1 MNFWQQLASEF
12 DIGPKHE
19 AVKDARGHLQNP
31 VPSDW
36 QWLEEAL
43 KDEQNKWFVAAV
55 FKSYPVPKRL
65 VKPFLQAAI
74 NETNPSFNRQFVEP
88 VIESFGNRRVNEYLL
103 DVVER
108 GDDKAIAGGVAAF
121 YWANMKI
128 AFAGEV
134 PKYTLEYA
142 TPESRA
148 RVLELKDVWDRKR
161 ETYLRVFVFNENV
174 TVRRQVIPSLNLDE
188 ESYSLELKP
197 LVQQAIEIARSHP
210 DEYIRHRVEVQLGNE
225 RLLLPIPVRSKE
237 DSEE

>member
-88 VIESFGNRRVNEYLL
+88 VIESFGHRRVNEYLL

-148 RVLELKDVWDRKR
+148 
-161 ETYLRVFVFNENV
+161 T
-174 TVRRQVIPSLNLDE
+174 LNLDE

-210 DEYIRHRVEVQLGNE
+210 DQYIRHRVEVQLGNE

>member
-74 NETNPSFNRQFVEP
+74 NETNPSFNHWM
-88 VIESFGNRRVNEYLL
+88 L
-103 DVVER
+103 
-108 GDDKAIAGGVAAF
+108 
-121 YWANMKI
+121 
-128 AFAGEV
+128 
-134 PKYTLEYA
+134 
-142 TPESRA
+142 
-148 RVLELKDVWDRKR
+148 
-161 ETYLRVFVFNENV
+161 
-174 TVRRQVIPSLNLDE
+174 
-188 ESYSLELKP
+188 
-197 LVQQAIEIARSHP
+197 
-210 DEYIRHRVEVQLGNE
+210 
-225 RLLLPIPVRSKE
+225 SKE
-237 DSEE
+237 AMTKLLQVEWLPFTGQT

>member
-1 MNFWQQLASEF
+1 
-12 DIGPKHE
+12 
-19 AVKDARGHLQNP
+19 
-31 VPSDW
+31 
-36 QWLEEAL
+36 
-43 KDEQNKWFVAAV
+43 
-55 FKSYPVPKRL
+55 
-65 VKPFLQAAI
+65 
-74 NETNPSFNRQFVEP
+74 
-88 VIESFGNRRVNEYLL
+88 
-103 DVVER
+103 
-108 GDDKAIAGGVAAF
+108 
-121 YWANMKI
+121 MKI

-210 DEYIRHRVEVQLGNE
+210 DQYIRHRVEVQLGNE

>member
-1 MNFWQQLASEF
+1 MWGFSSGLAPGSPGAAPIVN
-12 DIGPKHE
+12 DPG
-19 AVKDARGHLQNP
+19 GM
-31 VPSDW
+31 
-36 QWLEEAL
+36 EEAL
-43 KDEQNKWFVAAV
+43 KDEQNKWSVAAV

-88 VIESFGNRRVNEYLL
+88 VIESFGHRRVNEYLL

-108 GDDKAIAGGVAAF
+108 GDDKAIAGAVAAF

>member
-1 MNFWQQLASEF
+1 MTSWRQLASEF
-12 DIGPKHE
+12 YSGSKQD
-19 AVKDARGHLQNP
+19 AVKDARGRLQNP
-31 VPSDW
+31 EPSDW
-36 QWLEEAL
+36 EWMEEAL
-43 KDEQNKWFVAAV
+43 KDEQSKWFVASV

-65 VKPFLQAAI
+65 VEPFLQTAI
-74 NETNPSFNRQFVEP
+74 DETNPSFNRQFVEP
-88 VIESFGNRRVNEYLL
+88 VIESFGHRRVNEYLL

-108 GDDKAIAGGVAAF
+108 GDDKAIAGAVAAL

-161 ETYLRVFVFNENV
+161 ETYLRVFVSNDNV

-197 LVQQAIEIARSHP
+197 LVQKAIEIARTHP

-225 RLLLPIPVRSKE
+225 RLLRPIPARSKE
-237 DSEE
+237 DEGE